1 MRPMIRNIAAAT
13 ALARSA
19 NVEPAIIRD
28 ALRLFRT
35 DAHRIELVEDRD
47 EVRWVDDSKATNAHA
62 AAASIA
68 AFENV
73 VWILGGLLK
82 GVELR
87 PLVAKFKANLIGC
100 VVIGSE
106 QQAVLEAL
114 ASEAPEV
121 PVRVVEASLKGQAVM
136 DRAVEFAGE
145 LAAAPA
151 TVLLAPAAA
160 SMDQFRDYAERGEC
174 FAKAV
179 RSRLG
184 AEG

>member
-1 MRPMIRNIAAAT
+1 M
-13 ALARSA
+13 SA
-19 NVEPAIIRD
+19 DLEIDREAIVII
-28 ALRLFRT
+28 
-35 DAHRIELVEDRD
+35 IEQ
-47 EVRWVDDSKATNAHA
+47 A
-62 AAASIA
+62 AAA
-68 AFENV
+68 V
-73 VWILGGLLK
+73 VAREALDLFA
-82 GVELR
+82 R
-87 PLVAKFKANLIGC
+87 
-100 VVIGSE
+100 
-106 QQAVLEAL
+106 VLEAL

-121 PVRVVEASLKGQAVM
+121 PVRVVEASLKGQEVM
-136 DRAVEFAGE
+136 DCAVEFAGE